1 MPKIQFDQSL
11 RKTIAI
17 LALVLIDSIS
27 LYLIFFASIEIR
39 LNILPQI
46 FGFFPAD
53 FPSTHTSNLWWI
65 LILCLGCLTYGSLY
79 SKRLPFWPE
88 TRNLIISLTL
98 AFILIMAVV
107 SLAKLSGYIS
117 RTSVVISY
125 LLALFFMPLARYG
138 VKLILFKIGIWAEN
152 ILILG
157 FNQTGMQVADAIKND
172 KYLGYELAGF
182 LTIADEEKAK
192 SQVNYQLLGS
202 YKDAGKILVNAR
214 IRHIVIAA
222 PYLPGAE
229 LVKLSNSLHP
239 YARSIIIV
247 PDLFGLPIV
256 NGETGYFLDEQILAL
271 RIKNNLASPVNMI
284 SKEIFDLIAA
294 LLLLIPLSV
303 LFLLFAVLIKIDS
316 PGQVLYTGKRI
327 GRRGKPFKCYKFRT
341 MYMDNDKILQEHLKD
356 NPEAQK
362 EWKQFNKL
370 KGEDP
375 RITKLGKLLRKTSL
389 DELPQIINVIKGE
402 MSLVGARPY
411 LPEERE
417 AMNGFDK
424 TILLVKPGITG
435 LWQVSGRNEIDFA
448 GRLRMEAWYV
458 RNWSLWLDVS
468 LLFRTISV
476 VLSSK
481 GAY

>member
-17 LALVLIDSIS
+17 LALLLIDSIS
-27 LYLIFFASIEIR
+27 LYLSFFVSIEIR

-65 LILCLGCLTYGSLY
+65 LILCLGCLTYGGLY
-79 SKRLPFWPE
+79 FKRLPFWPE
-88 TRNLIISLTL
+88 TRNLFISLSL

-107 SLAKLSGYIS
+107 SLAKLSGHIS

-125 LLALFFMPLARYG
+125 LLALIIMPLARYWG
-138 VKLILFKIGIWAEN
+138 KLILFNIGIWGES

-157 FNQTGMQVADAIKND
+157 FNQTGWQVADVVKND

-182 LTIADEEKAK
+182 LIVAAEEKAE
-192 SQVNYQLLGS
+192 SQADYKLLGS
-202 YKDAGKILVNAR
+202 YEDTAKLLESKR

-222 PYLPGAE
+222 PHLPGSE
-229 LVKLSNSLHP
+229 MVRLSNSIHP
-239 YARSIIIV
+239 YARSVIIV

-256 NGETGYFLDEQILAL
+256 NGDIGYFFDEQILAL
-271 RIKNNLASPVNMI
+271 RVKNNLASPFNMI
-284 SKEIFDLIAA
+284 SKAIFDLMVA

-303 LFLLFAVLIKIDS
+303 LFLLFAFLIKFDS

-341 MYMDNDKILQEHLKD
+341 MYIDNDRILQEHLKN

-435 LWQVSGRNEIDFA
+435 LWQVSGRNEIDFS

-468 LLFRTISV
+468 LIFRTISV